1 MTRGHDE
8 QAASCE
14 SYRRDCHKLLLS
26 LAIAAILGLVG
37 YTTGAYVFSYGNHR
51 SNRADFMA
59 KDAAISEQIVLVR
72 LEATRA
78 DERAKVMQDNYAKL
92 EVVISCLSDAV
103 GKLEKAVIMLEA
115 RISPKTSLMRDVPDR
130 AVADLVPQTK

>member
-1 MTRGHDE
+1 MTTERDT
-8 QAASCE
+8 QVAACE
-14 SYRRDCHKLLLS
+14 GYRRDCHKLILS

-59 KDAAISEQIVLVR
+59 RDAAISEQLVLVR

-78 DERAKVMQDNYAKL
+78 DERAKVMQENYSRL
-92 EVVISCLSDAV
+92 EIVIGRLSDAV
-103 GKLEKAVIMLEA
+103 QKLEKAVTLLEV
-115 RISPKTSLMRDVPDR
+115 RISPPMLKGN
-130 AVADLVPQTK
+130 